1 MWRKTLRNAARL
13 KINHQNIRR
22 LTNSSSQQQQQQMNH
37 SLYDWFNFI
46 FCPSVNCFPRS
57 AYRRRPHM
65 PCKLSANNN
74 HRNSVIIDFLQVL
87 PSLTIVR
94 RRRTKKRRKLIF
106 RRRQQ
111 QKKILIITWA
121 TQILMTFDV
130 PIYPLALSTSFIWS
144 FSILLLLLFPLD
156 QFPLSLSSNA
166 VNQAILNLW
175 NFHNKKSWKCWQLP
189 KREGSQQI
197 KKHLQ
202 AILIIVLA
210 FGQQICVLPV
220 PRFSPPFTATA
231 PPPSP
236 PLSPPP
242 FPPPPPPALPATVQ
256 PGAPHSVEANAWS
269 QCAQPFRLLAAPPP
283 PPRSSPPPTTSTAS
297 TSSPKPQPKS
307 FTIFSAIFN
316 LFFKVFFAVS
326 SFVVLSPLRLGDQS

>member
-1 MWRKTLRNAARL
+1 
-13 KINHQNIRR
+13 
-22 LTNSSSQQQQQQMNH
+22 MNH

-46 FCPSVNCFPRS
+46 FCPSVNCFPHS
-57 AYRRRPHM
+57 AFRRRPHM

-74 HRNSVIIDFLQVL
+74 NNRNSVIIVSLQVL
-87 PSLTIVR
+87 PSLTIIVR

-111 QKKILIITWA
+111 QLKKILIITWA

-156 QFPLSLSSNA
+156 QFPLSLQMQSIR
-166 VNQAILNLW
+166 QFWIREI
-175 NFHNKKSWKCWQLP
+175 FITKKSWKCWQLP

-220 PRFSPPFTATA
+220 LRFLLPFTATA

-283 PPRSSPPPTTSTAS
+283 PPRSSPPPPTTTTPT

-307 FTIFSAIFN
+307 FIIFSAIFN
-316 LFFKVFFAVS
+316 LFFKVLFAVS
-326 SFVVLSPLRLGDQS
+326 SFVVLSPLSLGDQS